1 MNKKSPFMIAHV
13 ILTVALILLNAA
25 GLFVFIFQLNT
36 AEGSEIVRILLNV
49 FMMMMFMA
57 MLIVGITYL
66 LNNYGKHAAFFLK
79 AFLLLQVIITVLTV
93 IIDLSFGQIR
103 SLVVAET
110 VLYAFKILFLLALT
124 FWKNLGKERSFVLF
138 FSILVIDVVALI
150 LAIVYMSK
158 IGFDFSL
165 AGYIAAII
173 ADGTT
178 GLALRGKYK
187 DKEARGTV

>member
-79 AFLLLQVIITVLTV
+79 AFLLLQVIIT
-93 IIDLSFGQIR
+93 DLSFGQIK

-158 IGFDFSL
+158 IGLDFSL
-165 AGYIAAII
+165 AGYVAAII

-187 DKEARGTV
+187 DKEARGTE